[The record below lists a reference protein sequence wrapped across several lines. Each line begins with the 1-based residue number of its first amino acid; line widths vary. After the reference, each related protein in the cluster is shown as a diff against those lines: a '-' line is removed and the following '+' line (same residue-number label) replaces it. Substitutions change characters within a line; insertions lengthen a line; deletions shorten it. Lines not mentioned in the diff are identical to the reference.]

1 MMSRFMKACVAF
13 VLTIGLGN
21 AALADGHEGCN
32 TDPEQLQKTGTIK
45 GHVDSVG
52 WLVGARWGN
61 GVLTLTDGTERKF
74 SLFGMKVLE
83 TGLAANDFEG
93 DVFNLKSVED
103 FPGTFYG
110 GSTKLSLLVSKG
122 EGVFNNKRC
131 VVVSVRASGGGLQLS
146 APGAAGVEVKF
157 TD

>member
-1 MMSRFMKACVAF
+1 MITRFMKACAAF

-21 AALADGHEGCN
+21 VALADGHEGCDP
-32 TDPEQLQKTGTIK
+32 DPEKLEKVGTVK

-52 WLVGARWGN
+52 WLVGARWGD
-61 GVLTLTDGTERKF
+61 GVLTLNDGTERKF
-74 SLFGMKVLE
+74 SFFGMKMLE
-83 TGLAANDFEG
+83 TGLSANDFEG

-110 GSTKLSLLVSKG
+110 GSAKLSLLVSKG

-131 VVVSVRASGGGLQLS
+131 VVVSVRTSGGGLQMS

-157 TD
+157 SD